1 MKHKREL
8 TWHELS
14 AEINKL
20 VSEGIPYEI
29 IKKKL
34 NVDISIIWEATGEK
48 DLIDFCDEDESVTS
62 NE

>member
-1 MKHKREL
+1 MKQKKEL
-8 TWHELS
+8 TWPELS

-20 VSEGIPYEI
+20 VSEDIPYDI

-34 NVDISIIWEATGEK
+34 DVNISIIWEATGEK
-48 DLIDFCDEDESVTS
+48 DLIDFCEEDQSDTS